1 MTDSYNLFQKKPH
14 KLIVIHGL
22 NNNNSAFLPLRDE
35 FLKLGWEVT
44 FLTLPCHGSDR
55 KEAKDFKSAFTCFDQ
70 SMKELIDSPYSVIAF
85 SHGAL
90 YLQLWLEK
98 NPKKRPVAQV
108 LLAPA
113 LYINRHDKIEMAM
126 SMLPSFFLIKSFA
139 PKAFRRYQTLS
150 VREYRILL
158 EGIRTFQKHRAGL
171 SVPSLVLIDPK
182 DELVNAQA
190 LKKNTALKEKVV
202 FESWPREYL
211 KKGIGRHH
219 ILFHPDYFEET
230 EWQKF
235 TGRIQKFLTTH
246 L

>member
-1 MTDSYNLFQKKPH
+1 MTDSYNLFQKKPL
-14 KLIVIHGL
+14 KLIIIHGL

-35 FLKLGWEVT
+35 FSKLGWDVS
-44 FLTLPCHGSDR
+44 FLTLPCHGINR
-55 KEAKDFKSAFTCFDQ
+55 KEARDFKSAFKCFDQ
-70 SMKELIDSPYSVIAF
+70 SMKELSQNPYSVIAF

-98 NPKKRPVAQV
+98 NPKARPNSQV

-113 LYINRHDKIEMAM
+113 LFIHRFEKIERTM
-126 SMLPSFFLIKSFA
+126 SLLPSFFLIKSFA

-171 SVPSLVLIDPK
+171 SIPSLVMIDPK
-182 DELVNAQA
+182 DELVDAEA
-190 LKKNTALKEKVV
+190 LEDCTALKDKVV
-202 FESWPREYL
+202 YEKWSREYL
-211 KKGIGRHH
+211 KRGIGRHH
-219 ILFHPDYFEET
+219 ILFHPDYFEKA

-235 TGRIQKFLTTH
+235 TNRIQEFLTTH

>member
-1 MTDSYNLFQKKPH
+1 MTDSYNLFPKKSH
-14 KLIVIHGL
+14 KLIIIHGL
-22 NNNNSAFLPLRDE
+22 NNNPSAFFPLKDE
-35 FLKLGWEVT
+35 FSRLGWEVS

-55 KEAKDFKSAFTCFDQ
+55 KEARDFKSAFKCFDQ
-70 SMKELIDSPYSVIAF
+70 SMKELTSTPYSVIAF

-98 NPKKRPVAQV
+98 NPKERPNAQV

-113 LYINRHDKIEMAM
+113 LFIHRLEQIERTM
-126 SMLPSFFLIKSFA
+126 SLLPSFFLIKSFA

-171 SVPSLVLIDPK
+171 NVASLIMIDPK
-182 DELVNAQA
+182 DELVDAQA
-190 LKKNTALKEKVV
+190 LQDCTALKEKVV
-202 FESWPREYL
+202 FEKWPREYL

-219 ILFHPDYFEET
+219 ILFHPDYFEKT

-235 TGRIQKFLTTH
+235 TDRIQKFLTAH